1 MNIFDYLNINGH
13 VTVHK
18 VFDNGEEELIY
29 DDHNVIVSGM
39 GVGLSCFFGLSGS
52 DSVLDYQIDRFQLGI
67 SGGSVNEVSST
78 NQLSAPLSS
87 ASEYIGLNGEIE
99 TASANQFAG
108 SLITQTRWFGLI
120 PTHNI
125 TRINEKSVRY
135 TIIVDKDSCNNLTRN
150 GQPVYLNELG
160 LFMKNP
166 LDRYPIIAPILVAY
180 KVISNIR
187 KTSDFGLIFRWTIN
201 F

>member
-18 VFDNGEEELIY
+18 LHSNGEEELIY

-52 DSVLDYQIDRFQLGI
+52 NSVLDYQIDRFQVGV
-67 SGGSVNEVSST
+67 SGVTANEISST
-78 NQLSAPLSS
+78 NALSSPLSS
-87 ASEYIGLNGEIE
+87 SEEYTGLTGEIL
-99 TASANQFAG
+99 TGSGNQFAG
-108 SLITQTRWFGLI
+108 NLLAGTKWYGII
-120 PTHNI
+120 PAHNI
-125 TRINEKSVRY
+125 TRIGNKSVRY
-135 TIIVDKDSCNNLTRN
+135 TITLDKDSCNNLTRN
-150 GQPVYLNELG
+150 GSDAYINELG

-166 LDRYPIIAPILVAY
+166 FGYSPHIAPILVAY
-180 KVISNIR
+180 KTVSNIR
-187 KTSDFGLIFRWTIN
+187 KSSDFGLIFRWTIN

>member
-18 VFDNGEEELIY
+18 LFDDGKEELVY

-52 DSVLDYQIDRFQLGI
+52 DSVLDYQIDRFQLGV
-67 SGGSVNEVSST
+67 SGNIANEVSST
-78 NQLSAPLSS
+78 NRLSS
-87 ASEYIGLNGEIE
+87 SLSSYTEYVGTNGEIE

-108 SLITQTRWFGLI
+108 SLLPQTIWYGLI
-120 PTHNI
+120 PAHNI

-150 GQPVYLNELG
+150 GQPANINELG

-166 LDRYPIIAPILVAY
+166 LDIYPIIAPVLVAY

-187 KTSDFGLIFRWTIN
+187 KTSDFALIFRWTLN